1 MSFTILLLSAD
12 ADPSWPDKI
21 REAVPGAIA
30 KIYADPNDALADI
43 ETADAAFGT
52 VPPELFARAKRL
64 RWICASRAGL
74 GGAYFH
80 DALVKSDVVV
90 TGMHGSYNEH
100 LSTHAVAFLLAFAR
114 RFDHYLPQQR
124 WQRGPGMIDLPTKTV
139 LIVGVGGSGREASK
153 QCAAF
158 GMRVLGIDPR
168 LNEKPAGMAGL
179 ATPDR
184 LGEFFGEAD
193 FVILTTPETPDT
205 LGLFNGRLF
214 SQMKRGAYF
223 INIARGR
230 CVVTQDLI
238 AALQSGQLAGA
249 GLDVADPEPLPDDS
263 PLWGMP
269 NVLITP
275 HVAIL
280 GTPYRQKWEEILLDN
295 CQRFAAGRPLRNVVD
310 KKKWF

>member
-1 MSFTILLLSAD
+1 
-12 ADPSWPDKI
+12 
-21 REAVPGAIA
+21 
-30 KIYADPNDALADI
+30 
-43 ETADAAFGT
+43 
-52 VPPELFARAKRL
+52 
-64 RWICASRAGL
+64 
-74 GGAYFH
+74 
-80 DALVKSDVVV
+80 V

-100 LSTHAVAFLLAFAR
+100 HSTHAVAFLLAFAR
-114 RFDHYLPQQR
+114 RFDHYPPQKR
-124 WQRGPGMIDLPTKTV
+124 WRRGPGMVDLPSKTV
-139 LIVGVGGSGREASK
+139 LIVGVGGSGREAAK

-168 LNEKPAGMAGL
+168 LSEKPAGMTEL

-184 LGEFFGEAD
+184 LGKFLGEAD

-205 LGLFNGRLF
+205 LGLFNAQLF

-230 CVVTQDLI
+230 CVVTPDLI

-263 PLWGMP
+263 PLWAMP

-295 CQRFAAGRPLRNVVD
+295 CRRFAAGQPLRNVVD
-310 KKKWF
+310 KEKWF